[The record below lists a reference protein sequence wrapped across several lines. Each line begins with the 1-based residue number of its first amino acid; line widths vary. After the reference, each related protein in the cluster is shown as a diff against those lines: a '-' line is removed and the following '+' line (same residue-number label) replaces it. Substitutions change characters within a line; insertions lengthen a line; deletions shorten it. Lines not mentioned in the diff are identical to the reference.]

1 MTDEPRDAP
10 ARRADSLTTE
20 QVAEVLRL
28 LKRVDGVELKLSV
41 PDEGRVSAV
50 RALGMDPLDA
60 QIRQVY
66 FLDTPDLALDRQ
78 GVVVRVRRVQRKSAD
93 AVVKLRPIVPDQLAS
108 SVRKSAFFSVE
119 IDAMPGGYVCSATL
133 KSELDDADVL
143 DAVAGHRPI
152 RKLFSKEQ
160 QALYTAYAPDG
171 VALDDL
177 TLLGPVNVLKLKF
190 TPKGFPHRMV
200 AELWNYPDGSR
211 LLELSTKCEPAEA
224 FDMASKARTF
234 LMASGVDVTAEQQT
248 KTRKALQFFAS
259 TFAEVAA
266 R

>member
-1 MTDEPRDAP
+1 MAMNQIGDGLPSSSPPPVQSTGCTRRLRRDPSGGKGAKSIDRLGMPFVGGAAPNDDRLDLLPARGWCRPTRVLRIVETTRRCTRGTSLTDEPRDAP

-108 SVRKSAFFSVE
+108 SVRKSAFF
-119 IDAMPGGYVCSATL
+119 
-133 KSELDDADVL
+133 
-143 DAVAGHRPI
+143 
-152 RKLFSKEQ
+152 
-160 QALYTAYAPDG
+160 
-171 VALDDL
+171 
-177 TLLGPVNVLKLKF
+177 
-190 TPKGFPHRMV
+190 
-200 AELWNYPDGSR
+200 
-211 LLELSTKCEPAEA
+211 
-224 FDMASKARTF
+224 
-234 LMASGVDVTAEQQT
+234 
-248 KTRKALQFFAS
+248 
-259 TFAEVAA
+259 
-266 R
+266 